1 MASATHQPSGPAL
14 QRLRYELQ
22 NQRRHAGDPS
32 YRDIALRTSKALSH
46 TTVGSVLRCESVPNW
61 GQLELVVDVL
71 GGDVETFRVLWRAAR
86 DETSPL
92 ALPAPSPEWF
102 PEETVRTPAAEL
114 TLSDLDEAEADLR
127 ERDTDRRR
135 READTRRELVAAL
148 DERADLGDR
157 LGALR
162 ERLGRE
168 RGRTEELERQIAD
181 LRNACERHA
190 RKIKRLKDELRV
202 LREER
207 ITLLERLEVLSIRRG
222 ELNFTWAREVEAQLR
237 SAEDLHRTKDAR
249 LAALDER
256 LLAAEAL
263 LTEMAKRAERARP
276 EA

>member
-1 MASATHQPSGPAL
+1 M
-14 QRLRYELQ
+14 
-22 NQRRHAGDPS
+22 
-32 YRDIALRTSKALSH
+32 
-46 TTVGSVLRCESVPNW
+46 GSVLRCESVPNW

-86 DETSPL
+86 DETAPL
-92 ALPAPSPEWF
+92 ALAGALAGMVPGGDRTDPGRRTDPFRPRRSRGGPE
-102 PEETVRTPAAEL
+102 
-114 TLSDLDEAEADLR
+114 

-168 RGRTEELERQIAD
+168 QGRTEELERQIAD

-237 SAEDLHRTKDAR
+237 SAEHLHRTKDAR

-263 LTEMAKRAERARP
+263 LTEMAKRAAQARP

>member
-1 MASATHQPSGPAL
+1 MASATHQPSEPAL

-86 DETSPL
+86 DETAPL

-127 ERDTDRRR
+127 NGTPT
-135 READTRRELVAAL
+135 AV
-148 DERADLGDR
+148 
-157 LGALR
+157 
-162 ERLGRE
+162 
-168 RGRTEELERQIAD
+168 
-181 LRNACERHA
+181 
-190 RKIKRLKDELRV
+190 
-202 LREER
+202 
-207 ITLLERLEVLSIRRG
+207 
-222 ELNFTWAREVEAQLR
+222 
-237 SAEDLHRTKDAR
+237 DAR
-249 LAALDER
+249 PTPAVSWSPPWTNERTSATGSAPCGNGSVANRAAPR
-256 LLAAEAL
+256 NWNGRSPICGTPASA
-263 LTEMAKRAERARP
+263 TRARSSG
-276 EA
+276 